1 MRAICEKEEGEAQQR
16 ALAYFG
22 LLAFLVNM
30 HDWSP
35 LEVEKGAS
43 QGNYWEVFEVGS
55 VPNLLRLSQKLVRH
69 YF

>member
-1 MRAICEKEEGEAQQR
+1 MRTICEKEEGEAQQR

-30 HDWSP
+30 HDWTP

-43 QGNYWEVFEVGS
+43 QGNYW
-55 VPNLLRLSQKLVRH
+55 
-69 YF
+69 